1 MKTSFS
7 WSNYLKATPANIQ
20 YLAMSLKAILATIT
34 GTTIIEKAD
43 TWVSVT
49 LLVATVVVD
58 EIAKFAGKVS
68 EQVEK
73 ESVVISYPKDVSN
86 QVDIDVVDKKE

>member
-20 YLAMSLKAILATIT
+20 YLAMSVKAILATIT
-34 GTTIIEKAD
+34 GTTIIEEAP

-49 LLVATVVVD
+49 LLVATVVV
-58 EIAKFAGKVS
+58 EEVGKFAGKVN
-68 EQVEK
+68 EEVGK
-73 ESVVISYPKDVSN
+73 EVIEISYPKEVSKD
-86 QVDIDVVDKKE
+86 VDIDVKDKA